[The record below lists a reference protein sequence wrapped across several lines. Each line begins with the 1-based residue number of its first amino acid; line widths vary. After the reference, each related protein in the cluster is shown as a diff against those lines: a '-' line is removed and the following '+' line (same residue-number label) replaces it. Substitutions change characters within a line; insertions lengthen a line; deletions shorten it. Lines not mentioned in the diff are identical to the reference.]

1 MLVVSGI
8 LTSKQVRKFTYVQNL
23 LYIKKNILLLFKLTG
38 KIIFPHYKAPE
49 LCSTH

>member
-23 LYIKKNILLLFKLTG
+23 LYIKKIYFYYLN
-38 KIIFPHYKAPE
+38 
-49 LCSTH
+49 